1 MATNR
6 EIQIAELV
14 IGMGIGLLVGLLWAP
29 RSGEETR
36 KEVRRRTS
44 EGLDYLNQQAE
55 RLRDGADKLAAM
67 SKEWIARHG
76 DAIQSESE
84 LQKAYQDREPQA

>member
-6 EIQIAELV
+6 EIRIAELV
-14 IGMGIGLLVGLLWAP
+14 IGMGIGLLAGLLWAP
-29 RSGEETR
+29 RSGEQTR

-55 RLRDGADKLAAM
+55 RLREGADKLAAM

-76 DAIQSESE
+76 DTIQSESE
-84 LQKAYQDREPQA
+84 LQKAYQDREPEA